1 MVQPSL
7 LAIGSNPE
15 LAHPFPG
22 VRTGDCLAA
31 RRCTTLRGAAFRG
44 KDMKL
49 AHGSAVHPPLAPLE
63 GAPRAGCVASKSKT
77 RKLVELTGL
86 SACQKSPVRTFL
98 TSFIRRAF

>member
-31 RRCTTLRGAAFRG
+31 PPLHYPKRGALRG

-86 SACQKSPVRTFL
+86 
-98 TSFIRRAF
+98 